1 MAWVQALEVL
11 PQYLLIIQTSAEEQ
25 SSSARGGEKGFLGS
39 PGGSWIW
46 RS

>member
-11 PQYLLIIQTSAEEQ
+11 PQYLLIIQTLAEEQ